1 MKARII
7 ALVLACLM
15 LLGNF
20 SSVAALTDVDNTKY
34 ESAVESLE
42 ILGIVNG
49 YEDGT
54 YKPEK
59 EVTRAEMAKL
69 LVVAIGMDT
78 AADLYKGTT
87 RFTDIA
93 ANHWATGFINIAVDK
108 GIINGYPDGTFAPDA
123 PVKYSEAITM
133 VVRALGYKTMVE
145 DFGTWPINYIA
156 KAQDLKI
163 LKDVEYKDYTH
174 NATRGNTA
182 LLLWNALTIPTWG
195 VIGQTQGDGLSYNY
209 TDSLLT
215 QHFENYT
222 YVKDLVVKGIKVEN
236 EKVYVSFD
244 KELYTELE
252 KDTDFLNLLGRT
264 VTVLYNVE
272 DDKIVLL
279 TPSIED
285 KVVCG
290 NRDKLV
296 EDDYVFGSGEK
307 IWGTANSGDKDYTVG
322 VIVEDEEIEYSTRY
336 ALEDSVVVE
345 KVELKNDNKIL
356 KINSTE
362 LSIPEEA
369 IVLVDGVWGTI
380 EDVKVGDVITVLEED
395 ELYIVARNAIVGDLE
410 DITKS
415 ANNYYI
421 TIDGV
426 KYDIP
431 DIITNIEVLN
441 SKDEVI
447 KKETLYSILKDKD
460 SKYWDKEVVVD
471 RDFLGNIVRITTDEI
486 IEKDM
491 GNFCVVNKDIWS
503 EKIEG
508 DLYRYIKLN
517 GNAHII
523 KDNAIES
530 GDIHSGDAAYV
541 KLDKKDR
548 VEEIYSLKNLPNHTF
563 EIATADKDL
572 YKDNKINDKYRVV
585 SNTVIV
591 KISEVKEDKK
601 VIEYTSKIVG
611 IEALEGVTEATLVFD
626 KDEKYGKIAYIFV
639 EQDAKDTD
647 KRYGLVTEFIEGRGG
662 YGYLVIDG
670 EEEKIEDENA
680 ESYSGDIIE
689 YTINDTIEVSNIY
702 DTSLLEPKYVVSSVD
717 ADGLYYE
724 LDGLNG
730 YYSLEEKVKDLR
742 VLYVEYEDNA
752 FVSVEEIDVEDAKVE
767 KDDILVRKAS
777 DGLFF
782 IIREK

>member
-7 ALVLACLM
+7 SLVLTFLM
-15 LLGNF
+15 LLGSF

-54 YKPEK
+54 YRPEK

-87 RFTDIA
+87 KFADVDTD
-93 ANHWATGFINIAVDK
+93 HWATGFINIAVDK

-163 LKDVEYKDYTH
+163 LKDVEYKNYTH

-215 QHFENYT
+215 QHFEDYT

-236 EKVYVSFD
+236 EKVYISFD
-244 KELYTELE
+244 KKLYTELE

-264 VTVLYNVE
+264 VTVLYSIE

-290 NRDKLV
+290 NRDELV

-322 VIVEDEEIEYSTRY
+322 VIVEDEEIKYSTRY

-362 LSIPEEA
+362 LSIPEKA
-369 IVLVDGVWGTI
+369 IVLIDGVWGTI
-380 EDVKVGDVITVLEED
+380 EDVKVGDVITVLEEN
-395 ELYIVARNAIVGDLE
+395 ELYIAARNAIVGDLE
-410 DITKS
+410 GITKS
-415 ANNYYI
+415 ANGYYM
-421 TIDGV
+421 TIDGE

-431 DIITNIEVLN
+431 DSITFIEVLN
-441 SKDEVI
+441 SKDEVV
-447 KKETLYSILKDKD
+447 KTETLRSILKDKD
-460 SKYWDKEVVVD
+460 SKYWDREVIVD
-471 RDFLGNIVRITTDEI
+471 RDFLGNIVRITTEEV

-491 GNFCVVNKDIWS
+491 GNFCIVNKDIWS

-530 GDIHSGDAAYV
+530 GDIYSGDVVYV

-548 VEEIYSLKNLPNHTF
+548 VEEIYSLDNLPNHTY
-563 EIATADKDL
+563 EIATAEKDL

-611 IEALEGVTEATLVFD
+611 TEALEGITEATLVFD
-626 KDEKYGKIAYIFV
+626 KNEKYGKIAYIFV
-639 EQDAKDTD
+639 EQDAKDTN
-647 KRYGLVTEFIEGRGG
+647 KKYGLATFVEDSG
-662 YGYLVIDG
+662 YEYLEIDG
-670 EEEKIEDENA
+670 EWYEIEDENA

-689 YTINDTIEVSNIY
+689 YTVNDTIEVSNIY

-730 YYSLEEKVKDLR
+730 YYSLEEKIKDLR

>member
-7 ALVLACLM
+7 SLVLACLM

-20 SSVAALTDVDNTKY
+20 TSVAAITDVDNTKY

-49 YEDGT
+49 YKDGT
-54 YKPEK
+54 YRPEK

-87 RFTDIA
+87 KFSDVA
-93 ANHWATGFINIAVDK
+93 ENHWATGFINIAVDK

-133 VVRALGYKTMVE
+133 MVRVLGYKTMVE

-163 LKDVEYKDYTH
+163 LKDIEYKNYNY
-174 NATRGNTA
+174 NATRGNVA
-182 LLLWNALTIPTWG
+182 LLIWNGLTIPTWG
-195 VIGQTQGDGLSYNY
+195 IVGQTQGDGLSYNY

-215 QHFENYT
+215 QHFED
-222 YVKDLVVKGIKVEN
+222 YVYEKDLTVKGLKVEDG
-236 EKVYVSFD
+236 KVFVSFEG
-244 KELYTELE
+244 KYYIELA

-264 VTVLYNVE
+264 VTALYNVE
-272 DDKIVLL
+272 DDKIILL
-279 TPSIED
+279 TPSMED
-285 KVVCG
+285 KVVSG
-290 NRDKLV
+290 DRKDLV
-296 EDDYVFGSGEK
+296 EDDYTFGSGEK
-307 IWGTANSGDKDYTVG
+307 IWGTAKSGDSDYTVG
-322 VIVEDEEIEYSTRY
+322 VVVEDDEIRYSTRY
-336 ALEDSVVVE
+336 SLEDSIVVE
-345 KVELKNDNKIL
+345 KVELKDNDKVL
-356 KINSTE
+356 KINSTK
-362 LSIPEEA
+362 LSIPKEA
-369 IVLVDGVWGTI
+369 IVLIDGVWATI
-380 EDVKVGDVITVLEED
+380 KDVKVGDVITVLEED
-395 ELYIVARNAIVGDLE
+395 KLYAAARNAIVGDLE
-410 DITKS
+410 GITKS
-415 ANNYYI
+415 ADGYYM

-431 DIITNIEVLN
+431 DTITNIEVLN
-441 SKDEVI
+441 SKDEVV
-447 KKETLYSILKDKD
+447 KTETLRSILKDKD
-460 SKYWDKEVVVD
+460 SKYWDREVVVE

-491 GNFCVVNKDIWS
+491 GNFSIVNIDIYT
-503 EKIEG
+503 ETHKG
-508 DLYRYIKLN
+508 TTYKYIDLN
-517 GNAHII
+517 GATHII
-523 KDNAIES
+523 KDDAIVS
-530 GDIHSGDAAYV
+530 GDIYSGDVVYV

-548 VEEIYSLKNLPNHTF
+548 VEEIYSLDNLPNHTY
-563 EIATADKDL
+563 EIAKASKDL
-572 YKDNKINDKYRVV
+572 YKDSKINDEYRVV

-591 KISEVKEDKK
+591 KISEVKDDKK
-601 VIEYTSKIVG
+601 VVGYTSKIVG
-611 IEALEGVTEATLVFD
+611 TEALEGVTEVTLVFN

-647 KRYGLVTEFIEGRGG
+647 KRYGLATFVEDSG
-662 YGYLVIDG
+662 YEYLEIDG
-670 EEEKIEDENA
+670 EWYEIEDEKA
-680 ESYSGDIIE
+680 ESYSGDIVE
-689 YTINDTIEVSNIY
+689 YTINDTIEVSKVY
-702 DTSLLEPKYVVSSVD
+702 DTSLLAPTYVVSSVD
-717 ADGLYYE
+717 TNGLYYE
-724 LDGLNG
+724 LNGLKG

-752 FVSVEEIDVEDAKVE
+752 FVSVEEIDAEDAKVE
-767 KDDILVRKAS
+767 KDDILVRKAN